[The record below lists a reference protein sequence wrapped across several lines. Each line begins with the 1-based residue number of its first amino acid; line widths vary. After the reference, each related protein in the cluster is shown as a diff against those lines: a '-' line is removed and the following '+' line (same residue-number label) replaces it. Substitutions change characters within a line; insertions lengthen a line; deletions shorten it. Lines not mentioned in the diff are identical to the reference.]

1 MKLLDG
7 LKKDFTTTT
16 FVLIPVVIAINIILG
31 EIALLLKLPVY
42 LDGTGTI
49 FIAILFGPWV
59 GALTGALTN
68 IIWGITIDPNM
79 LPWFPVAIF
88 IGLVAG
94 FMGRWGW
101 FKKWWKVIVTGFVVS
116 IFTTLV
122 AAPIAVYLYGGITTS
137 GSSFITAAL
146 LQAGQNLWS
155 SVLTTSILTDPL
167 DKIVSALLA
176 FAVMLAMSPRLMAR
190 FPYGENGPKK
200 NPPALGENA
209 PKKNSPA

>member
-42 LDGTGTI
+42 LDGAGTI
-49 FIAILFGPWV
+49 FISVICGPWV

-94 FMGRWGW
+94 FMARWGW
-101 FKKWWKVIVTGFVVS
+101 FKKWWKVIVTGFVIS
-116 IFTTLV
+116 IFTTIV

-137 GSSFITAAL
+137 GSSFVTAFL
-146 LQAGQNLWS
+146 LQTGQNLWAA
-155 SVLTTSILTDPL
+155 VLTTSALTDPL
-167 DKIVSALLA
+167 DKIVSSLLA
-176 FAVMLAMSPRLMAR
+176 FAVLLAMSPRLLAR
-190 FPYGENGPKK
+190 FPYGENAGKK
-200 NPPALGENA
+200 A
-209 PKKNSPA
+209 